1 MKRSWFDRAV
11 EFVANNIVHLFLV
24 LILGTIFLFCC
35 GQAFFVQDVKAPSEA
50 VTTSDAR
57 VTAIEFEHATCYVLD
72 GGYES
77 GTSFKK
83 LPGSISCLP
92 K

>member
-1 MKRSWFDRAV
+1 MWGVRMMQ
-11 EFVANNIVHLFLV
+11 FLADNMMYFFLALV
-24 LILGTIFLFCC
+24 FALITFFCC
-35 GQAFFVQDVKAPSEA
+35 GQAFLVQDVKTPSEA
-50 VTTSDAR
+50 VITSDAR

>member
-1 MKRSWFDRAV
+1 MWLARMMQFLADNMMY
-11 EFVANNIVHLFLV
+11 FFLV
-24 LILGTIFLFCC
+24 LVFGLITLFCC
-35 GQAFFVQDVKAPSEA
+35 GQAFLVQDVEAPSEA

-83 LPGSISCLP
+83 LAGAISCLP